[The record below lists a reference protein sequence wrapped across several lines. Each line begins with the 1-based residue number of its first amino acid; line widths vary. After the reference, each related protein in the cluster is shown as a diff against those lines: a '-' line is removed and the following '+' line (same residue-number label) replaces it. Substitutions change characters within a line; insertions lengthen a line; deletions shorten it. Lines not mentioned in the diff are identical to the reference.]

1 MEVNFNTNKVSFK
14 AGLTPVLR
22 KEIQHTDC
30 KAVQNIIKDTFE
42 TEADFAGNKL
52 LAKLMHDSLN
62 ICRQISEKY
71 KLPFDIYP
79 PKIKVYNNQEL
90 ASYEDVH
97 FGFCIGEKFKVL
109 KKEPEY
115 PVRSVFIKNIKDSAS
130 IFNDSVDKWYKMNI
144 ISSDSVFLPFLH
156 ELMHNIHMKLVFDK
170 SGYDKGLIEMKKM
183 SGQMPSF
190 DRCIIRDEIGEYAS
204 KSKAELFP
212 EVVSKLICES
222 MDEDN
227 IITKNPM
234 DNLKNLPEFIRSF
247 IKNQIGI
254 L

>member
-22 KEIQHTDC
+22 KEIPYTDC
-30 KAVQNIIKDTFE
+30 KAVQNIIQDTFG
-42 TEADFAGNKL
+42 TESDFAGNKV
-52 LAKLMHDSLN
+52 LAKLMHDSLK

-90 ASYEDVH
+90 AFNEDLH

-115 PVRSVFIKNIKDSAS
+115 PVRSVFIKNIKDSAH
-130 IFNDSVDKWYKMNI
+130 IFNESVDDWYKKNI
-144 ISSDSVFLPFLH
+144 ISSDSIFLPFLH
-156 ELMHNIHMKLVFDK
+156 ELMHNIHIKLVFDK
-170 SGYDKGLIEMKKM
+170 LGYDKGLIKMKKM

-190 DRCIIRDEIGEYAS
+190 DRRIVRDEIGRYAS
-204 KSKAELFP
+204 KSEAELFP

-227 IITKNPM
+227 VIINNPM
-234 DNLKNLPEFIRSF
+234 DNLKNLPEFIQSF